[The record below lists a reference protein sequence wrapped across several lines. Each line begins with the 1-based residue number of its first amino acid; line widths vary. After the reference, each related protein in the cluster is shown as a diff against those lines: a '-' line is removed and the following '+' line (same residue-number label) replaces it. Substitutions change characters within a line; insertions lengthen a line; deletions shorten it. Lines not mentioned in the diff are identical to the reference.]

1 MVHYLKLLIL
11 GYKNKFMNIPILKK
25 NITFSPFIFYTE
37 FLQEIA
43 RAYKNMPNG
52 KIQFI
57 LTEEGERS
65 LFESTY
71 RIDPITIPLLLSI
84 SYQLKNF
91 HNCPIDLILHNTRG
105 TTDVLEF
112 LYLSDFFF
120 ISGNNV
126 DSNFPKGIE
135 IFNFNNKLLGAFKGK
150 QIRPLHKVR
159 EYSIHDE
166 NVIEIIE
173 EYPNDEEKQRD
184 SLVQLYTYVVQEHF
198 SKLLFDNEL
207 TSNQHN
213 LYINILSELITNGV
227 IHSRSSTF
235 ALMFVDRFKSKF
247 SISDNGIGFN
257 ESLKN
262 KKATIYYEPNKLSI
276 QLIKLNNL
284 TNINE
289 NIVFNL
295 ISIFEALYFS
305 FLKNRRGIFD
315 LMTNVVL
322 NSKGYFRLH
331 SENSQII
338 ISNRMKNQLEPL
350 FALREKIFETHNN
363 YELKIISV
371 GDYDK
376 SIVSLSNEALKMFE
390 DFFITVQNK
399 FNNDIKFSSI
409 RFYQVKFRGVHIEV
423 EIPNNL

>member
-276 QLIKLNNL
+276 QLIKLNN
-284 TNINE
+284 
-289 NIVFNL
+289 
-295 ISIFEALYFS
+295 
-305 FLKNRRGIFD
+305 
-315 LMTNVVL
+315 
-322 NSKGYFRLH
+322 
-331 SENSQII
+331 
-338 ISNRMKNQLEPL
+338 
-350 FALREKIFETHNN
+350 
-363 YELKIISV
+363 
-371 GDYDK
+371 
-376 SIVSLSNEALKMFE
+376 
-390 DFFITVQNK
+390 
-399 FNNDIKFSSI
+399 
-409 RFYQVKFRGVHIEV
+409 
-423 EIPNNL
+423 